1 VKDISISRTTY
12 FIGGEEEKIV
22 KEIKVAENS
31 GQANKLIEDL
41 FTTGFSKSEVYL
53 LAYNKERSEYLTD
66 ITNTKEY
73 RTSEQGIFTST
84 VDKLFSRE
92 NELRSKMTSLGLTQE
107 ETERCI
113 GEMKQERIVIIAKKS
128 I

>member
-1 VKDISISRTTY
+1 MKDISISRTTY
-12 FIGGEEEKIV
+12 FIGVEEEKIV

-31 GQANKLIEDL
+31 GQANKLIENL
-41 FTTGFSKSEVYL
+41 FTNGFSKSEVYL
-53 LAYNKERSEYLTD
+53 LTYNKERSEYLTD

-92 NELRSKMTSLGLTQE
+92 DELRSKMTSLGLTKE

-113 GEMKQERIVIIAKKS
+113 GEVKQERIVIIAKKS